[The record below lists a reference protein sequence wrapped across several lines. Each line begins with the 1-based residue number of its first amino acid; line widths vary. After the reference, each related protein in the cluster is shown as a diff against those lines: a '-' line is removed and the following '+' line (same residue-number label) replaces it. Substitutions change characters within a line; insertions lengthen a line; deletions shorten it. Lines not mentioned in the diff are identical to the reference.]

1 MGPALVAGLLV
12 LSTHV
17 PLGVIVLN
25 RGIIFID
32 IALAQVAATGVV
44 FGTMMW
50 GPDISEWIVQLS
62 AVGAAL
68 ACSAF
73 LVWTDKRFPAVQ
85 EAIIGVVYVASAAV
99 QLIMLSANPSGAE
112 YLKKLLIGQIL
123 WVTPLQLLGVGLVY
137 AVVLAIWFYRDL
149 QRERIV
155 FYVAFAIVIT
165 LSVQIVG
172 VLLVFASLIVP
183 ALAARSAPAGLRPVV
198 AFNIG
203 AAGYLVGIVAS
214 ALFNTPTG
222 ATIVCTLVPIAVIS
236 AVIVAALSGRH
247 REQELPADAP
257 APHAPAPRASPADAS
272 AGPSLG
278 PAAGE

>member
-1 MGPALVAGLLV
+1 MGWRAVTGLDLQVMGPALVAGLLV

-50 GPDISEWIVQLS
+50 GHDISEWVVQAS
-62 AVGAAL
+62 AIGAAL

-73 LVWTDKRFPAVQ
+73 LVWSDRRFPAVQ
-85 EAIIGVVYVASAAV
+85 EAIIGVVYVSAAAV
-99 QLIMLSANPSGAE
+99 QLMMLAANPSGAE

-123 WVTPLQLLGVGLVY
+123 WVTPLQLLGIALVY
-137 AVVLAIWFYRDL
+137 AMVLALWFFRDL
-149 QRERIV
+149 QRERIL
-155 FYVAFAIVIT
+155 FYVAFAVVIT

-183 ALAARSAPAGLRPVV
+183 ALAARSAPTRLRPMI

-203 AAGYLVGIVAS
+203 AIGYVTGILVS

-222 ATIVCTLVPIAVIS
+222 ATIVCTLVPVAIVS
-236 AVIVAALSGRH
+236 AMIVAAAAKRNATS
-247 REQELPADAP
+247 AP
-257 APHAPAPRASPADAS
+257 EPEAATDGTLGSAP
-272 AGPSLG
+272 
-278 PAAGE
+278 GE

>member
-1 MGPALVAGLLV
+1 MTGLDLQVMGPALVAGLLV
-12 LSTHV
+12 LATHV

-50 GPDISEWIVQLS
+50 GANVSPWVIQAS

-73 LVWTDKRFPAVQ
+73 LVWTDKRFPTVQ
-85 EAIIGVVYVASAAV
+85 EAIIGVVYVTSAAV
-99 QLIMLSANPSGAE
+99 QLMMLAANPSGAE
-112 YLKKLLIGQIL
+112 HLKKLLIGQIL
-123 WVTPLQLLGVGLVY
+123 WVTPLQLLGVALVY
-137 AVVLAIWFYRDL
+137 AVVLAIWYYRDL
-149 QRERIV
+149 QRERIL
-155 FYVAFAIVIT
+155 FYVAFAFVIT

-183 ALAARSAPAGLRPVV
+183 ALAARTAPPGMRPVI

-203 AAGYLVGIVAS
+203 VVGYVAGIVAS

-222 ATIVCTLVPIAVIS
+222 ATIVCTLVPAS
-236 AVIVAALSGRH
+236 IVAAMILGGTFGRRGQETEPSPDLSR
-247 REQELPADAP
+247 AP
-257 APHAPAPRASPADAS
+257 
-272 AGPSLG
+272 
-278 PAAGE
+278 GE

>member
-50 GPDISEWIVQLS
+50 GHDIGEWVVQAS
-62 AVGAAL
+62 AIGAAL
-68 ACSAF
+68 ASAAF
-73 LVWTDKRFPAVQ
+73 LVWTDRRFPAVQ
-85 EAIIGVVYVASAAV
+85 EAIIGVVYVTAAAV
-99 QLIMLSANPSGAE
+99 QLMMLAANPSGAE
-112 YLKKLLIGQIL
+112 VLKKLLIGQIL
-123 WVTPLQLLGVGLVY
+123 WVTPLQLLGVALVY
-137 AVVLAIWFYRDL
+137 AMVLALWFYRDL
-149 QRERIV
+149 QRERV
-155 FYVAFAIVIT
+155 LFYVAFAVVIT

-183 ALAARSAPAGLRPVV
+183 ALAARGAPERLRPMI

-203 AAGYLVGIVAS
+203 AVGYVAGILAS
-214 ALFNTPTG
+214 AVFNTPTG
-222 ATIVCTLVPIAVIS
+222 ATIVCVLVPVAILGAVTVS
-236 AVIVAALSGRH
+236 AIGAR
-247 REQELPADAP
+247 RP
-257 APHAPAPRASPADAS
+257 S
-272 AGPSLG
+272 AGPDESAPSPG
-278 PAAGE
+278 TAATRPAPGE

>member
-12 LSTHV
+12 LATHV

-50 GPDISEWIVQLS
+50 GNVSGWVIQAS

-85 EAIIGVVYVASAAV
+85 EAIIGVVYVTSAAV
-99 QLIMLSANPSGAE
+99 QLMMLAANPSGAE
-112 YLKKLLIGQIL
+112 HLTKLLVGQIL
-123 WVTPLQLLGVGLVY
+123 WVTPLQLLGVALVY
-137 AVVLAIWFYRDL
+137 AIVLAVWYYRDL
-149 QRERIV
+149 QRERIL
-155 FYVAFAIVIT
+155 FYIAFAIVIT
-165 LSVQIVG
+165 VSVQIVG

-183 ALAARSAPAGLRPVV
+183 ALAARSAPTGLRPLI

-203 AAGYLVGIVAS
+203 AAGYVAGIVAS

-222 ATIVCTLVPIAVIS
+222 ATIVCALVPIAILS
-236 AVIVAALSGRH
+236 AVGVGTAAARRTIRSA
-247 REQELPADAP
+247 PDAP
-257 APHAPAPRASPADAS
+257 LSRVP
-272 AGPSLG
+272 
-278 PAAGE
+278 GE

>member
-12 LSTHV
+12 LATHV

-44 FGTMMW
+44 FATMMW
-50 GPDISEWIVQLS
+50 GASVSPWIIQAS

-68 ACSAF
+68 GCSAF

-85 EAIIGVVYVASAAV
+85 EAIIGVVYVTAAAV
-99 QLIMLSANPSGAE
+99 QLMMLAANPSGAE

-123 WVTPLQLLGVGLVY
+123 WVTPLQLLGIALVY
-137 AVVLAIWFYRDL
+137 AIVLAVWFYRDL
-149 QRERIV
+149 QRERIL

-183 ALAARSAPAGLRPVV
+183 ALAARSASPQWRTLI
-198 AFNIG
+198 AFNVGVIG
-203 AAGYLVGIVAS
+203 YVTGILAS

-222 ATIVCTLVPIAVIS
+222 ATIVCTLIPASILAAMIVS
-236 AVIVAALSGRH
+236 ARAPAA
-247 REQELPADAP
+247 PAD
-257 APHAPAPRASPADAS
+257 DALDLHGHHG
-272 AGPSLG
+272 AGDD
-278 PAAGE
+278 